1 MNKKIFLFAV
11 AAAISLAGC
20 GGGSGSSSSM
30 SSSSVVSSSIQM
42 SSADEVSSS
51 SEISSSEQ
59 MSSASEVSLSSAIGA
74 SSQPSSADEVSSSS
88 VMSSANQTSSVIV
101 VVPSSSM
108 SSSSQM
114 ISSSEAALSSTPSS
128 SSQMSSS
135 SADSPLPVPTY
146 GFNLGNT
153 FESTWGFPTPA
164 QAVYTSAAQAGFNA
178 VRIPCAWDFNS
189 DPVTG
194 KIRPEYFAKV
204 KQAVDWSIAAGM
216 HVVINLHWD
225 KGWFDSHIGTS
236 VDPLL
241 DAKVQ
246 HVWTQIATE
255 FAGYDNRLLFAA
267 ANEPDVKT
275 PAQMETLVA
284 YYQTFV
290 NTVRGVGGSNTNRW
304 LVLQGGGDTSWFTTL
319 PSDPTPGRLMVEFH
333 NYTPTQFTLFHDDP
347 SWGRSFY
354 FWGSAY
360 HYAANPTRNATWGEE
375 GTIDAEFQQLKEQF
389 VDKGIPVL
397 VGEFH
402 AAGISTLMGDEK
414 IWNNASR
421 LYWNKYVAD
430 SIISHGLSPFYWSTP
445 DAPFNYETGE
455 LTDPDLVTALTGG
468 MAPPPPNGAPYAVSG
483 LTATSD
489 ANGQVN
495 LSWTAG
501 SGATSY
507 SLYRAAQS
515 GSQSAT
521 PIVTGITGTSYTDTD
536 AALNDGTTY
545 YYKVV
550 AVNIYGP
557 SGFSAE
563 AYATTPGVNPDPTK
577 FHFESDT
584 QRWSASGGQIS
595 GITTSTAQSFA
606 GKQSLAVSFNGAT
619 EGQSSLNLSNV
630 VLPAGTT
637 VTFRVWVP
645 AGHQI
650 TKIEPYLQDYN
661 WNWSASWYG
670 SFVADSWNTLT
681 VTVPPGATTPLKN
694 LGLQIASG
702 AAWTGTLYVDS
713 INWTV
718 E

>member
-1 MNKKIFLFAV
+1 MNKKIFLFTV

-20 GGGSGSSSSM
+20 GGGSGSGSSM

-42 SSADEVSSS
+42 SSVNEVSSS
-51 SEISSSEQ
+51 SEISSSNQ
-59 MSSASEVSLSSAIGA
+59 MSSASEVSLSSAINI
-74 SSQPSSADEVSSSS
+74 SSQPGSADAVSSSS

-114 ISSSEAALSSTPSS
+114 VSSSEAALSSGISS
-128 SSQMSSS
+128 SSQSSS
-135 SADSPLPVPTY
+135 LSADVPLPIPTY

-153 FESTWGFPTPA
+153 FESTWGFPVPT
-164 QAVYTSAAQAGFNA
+164 QAVFTSAANAGFNA
-178 VRIPCAWDFNS
+178 VRIPCAWDFNA
-189 DPVTG
+189 DKVTY
-194 KIRPEYFAKV
+194 KINPAYMAQV
-204 KQAVDWSIAAGM
+204 KQAVDWSLAAGM
-216 HVVINLHWD
+216 HVLINIHWD
-225 KGWFDSHIGTS
+225 GGWMENNIGNTVDSVI
-236 VDPLL
+236 
-241 DAKVQ
+241 DAKLRSY
-246 HVWTQIATE
+246 WTQIATE
-255 FAGYDNRLLFAA
+255 FADYDNRLLFAA
-267 ANEPDVKT
+267 ANEPNVHNI
-275 PAQMETLVA
+275 AENNTLMA
-284 YYQTFV
+284 YYDTFIDA
-290 NTVRGVGGSNTNRW
+290 VRTVGGNNTNRW
-304 LVLQGGGDTSWFTTL
+304 LVLQGGGDPSWFTTL
-319 PSDPTPGRLMVEFH
+319 PSDPTPGRLMVEYH
-333 NYTPTQFTLFHDDP
+333 NYTPTQFTLFHEDP

-354 FWGSAY
+354 FWGPAY
-360 HYAANPTRNATWGEE
+360 HYVANPTRNATWGEE

-389 VDKGIPVL
+389 VDKGVPVL
-397 VGEFH
+397 IGEFH
-402 AAGISTLMGDEK
+402 ASGVSTLTGDEK

-421 LYWNKYVAD
+421 LYWNKYVTD
-430 SIISHGLSPFYWSTP
+430 SIIAHGLSPFYWSTP
-445 DAPFNYETGE
+445 NAPFDYQTGE
-455 LTDPDLVTALTGG
+455 ITDPDLVTALTGG
-468 MAPPPPNGAPYAVSG
+468 MAPPPPNGAPYAASG

-515 GSQSAT
+515 GSSST
-521 PIVTGITGTSYTDTD
+521 SVVTGITGTSYTDTG
-536 AALNDGTTY
+536 LNDGTTY

-563 AYATTPGVNPDPTK
+563 AYATTPGINPDPTK

-584 QRWSASGGQIS
+584 QRWSASGGQIT
-595 GITTSTAQSFA
+595 GIATSTEQSFA

-619 EGQSSLNLSNV
+619 NGQSELKLSNV

-637 VTFRVWVP
+637 VTFRVWIP

-650 TKIEPYLQDYN
+650 TKIEPYAQDYN
-661 WNWSASWYG
+661 WNWTAGWYG
-670 SFVADSWNTLT
+670 TFVADSWNTLT
-681 VTVPPGATTPLKN
+681 VTVPSGATTPLKN
-694 LGLQIASG
+694 LGLKIDSG
-702 AAWTGTLYVDS
+702 AAWAGTLYVDS